1 MVDSSWY
8 VGRSILARCQAE
20 FSEAER
26 RAQSERDRAKNTPEQ
41 RFRTERDQKISKK
54 SNIVCNLYVELR
66 CGAGPP
72 EPNNMMFSARVEGID
87 CCYFLSQITIWA
99 CQIFSSE

>member
-41 RFRTERDQKISKK
+41 RFRTERDQK
-54 SNIVCNLYVELR
+54 N
-66 CGAGPP
+66 
-72 EPNNMMFSARVEGID
+72 
-87 CCYFLSQITIWA
+87 Q
-99 CQIFSSE
+99 